1 MVTLTAFNAAEPQQA
16 ADLIRP
22 CLDVDRW
29 VDELVSSRP
38 QPDRDTLL
46 KTARTAAEPFTTAEL
61 EQALAHHPR
70 IGQQASGND
79 TQAQMSRGEQSAAT
93 TTQDVQQQLR
103 AANAA
108 YEQRFGHVFLIRA
121 AGRTA
126 PEILGELERRMTN
139 DEAGEWA
146 ETADQLRQIAVSR
159 LQQVVTS

>member
-1 MVTLTAFNAAEPQQA
+1 MVTLAAFNTAEPQQA

-38 QPDRDTLL
+38 QPDHEALL
-46 KTARTAAEPFTTAEL
+46 KTAQSAARPFTSAEL
-61 EQALAHHPR
+61 EQALTHHPR
-70 IGQQASGND
+70 IGQQAAGD
-79 TQAQMSRGEQSAAT
+79 GTQAQMSRGEQSATAT
-93 TTQDVQQQLR
+93 TEDVQQQLR

-126 PEILGELERRMTN
+126 PEILDELERRMKN
-139 DEAGEWA
+139 DEATEWV

-159 LQQVVTS
+159 LEQVVTP